1 MQDGVADRHA
11 ARLQLLGRADD
22 DAVGAGVGGEHVE
35 RDRRGQ
41 ADALALPDREAVMAG
56 VRSEDL
62 AVGIG
67 DLALAVGEAA
77 VTGEE
82 AGLALAGEE
91 AEVLALGLVG
101 DR

>member
-1 MQDGVADRHA
+1 
-11 ARLQLLGRADD
+11 
-22 DAVGAGVGGEHVE
+22 
-35 RDRRGQ
+35 
-41 ADALALPDREAVMAG
+41 MAG
-56 VRSEDL
+56 VRSEDR

-82 AGLALAGEE
+82 AGLALPGEE

-101 DR
+101 DG